1 MSITPESIIDDLEN
15 DRLPLPTLPEV
26 AIRVRETADDD
37 NASITDVSKIIE
49 TDAALSARIVQ
60 VGNSA
65 LYRGINPA
73 ETVQAATMRMG
84 LDTVRSLATSLVM
97 KQLFQATHP
106 AVDEYLRKAWKQST
120 DVAALSAMIAKS
132 STTLEADSALLAG
145 LTHSIGLSP
154 ILVKAESNPEVLDDP
169 QELERLLYKIH
180 PIVGSRILENWG
192 FSEALVKVP
201 AEHLDIDRNGDNGK
215 ADYVDIVQV
224 ALLQTLDDPFHPLAD
239 IDHSQVSAFERL
251 GMHTGTEEI
260 NMTGGV
266 IEVRRH
272 RGRRNQGR
280 DFLARVSLGYRVF
293 FRIAWKANQSDS
305 ICASIACASV

>member
-1 MSITPESIIDDLEN
+1 MSSITPESIIDDLEN

-26 AIRVRETADDD
+26 AIRVRETADDE
-37 NASITDVSKIIE
+37 NASITDVAKIIE

-73 ETVQAATMRMG
+73 ETVQAAAMRMG

-106 AVDEYLRKAWKQST
+106 VVDHYLRRAWKQST

-132 STTLEADSALLAG
+132 STTLESDSALLAG

-154 ILVKAESNPEVLDDP
+154 ILVKAEGDPALLSNAKVL
-169 QELERLLYKIH
+169 EKLMYEIY

-201 AEHLDIDRNGDNGK
+201 AEHLDIARDGDNGK

-224 ALLQTLDDPFHPLAD
+224 ALLQTLDDPNHPLAN
-239 IDHSQVSAFERL
+239 IDHAKVSAFGRL
-251 GMHTGTEEI
+251 GMQADLEEI

-266 IEVRRH
+266 IEVEEIK
-272 RGRRNQGR
+272 
-280 DFLARVSLGYRVF
+280 DALL
-293 FRIAWKANQSDS
+293 
-305 ICASIACASV
+305 

>member
-37 NASITDVSKIIE
+37 NASITDVAKIIE

-73 ETVQAATMRMG
+73 ETVQAAAMRMG
-84 LDTVRSLATSLVM
+84 LDTVRTLATSLVM

-106 AVDEYLRKAWKQST
+106 VVDHYLRAAWKQST
-120 DVAALSAMIAKS
+120 DVAALSAMIAKT
-132 STTLEADSALLAG
+132 STTLESDSALLAG

-154 ILVKAESNPEVLDDP
+154 ILVKAEGYPDILGNTQL
-169 QELERLLYKIH
+169 LEKLMYEIY
-180 PIVGSRILENWG
+180 PVVGSQILRNWG

-201 AEHLDIDRNGDNGK
+201 AEHLNTERNGDNGK

-224 ALLQTLDDPFHPLAD
+224 ALLQTIDEPGHPLASV
-239 IDHSQVSAFERL
+239 DHSQVSAFERL
-251 GMHTGTEEI
+251 GMADNLEEI

-266 IEVRRH
+266 IEVEEIREAI
-272 RGRRNQGR
+272 
-280 DFLARVSLGYRVF
+280 L
-293 FRIAWKANQSDS
+293 
-305 ICASIACASV
+305 

>member
-26 AIRVRETADDD
+26 AIRVRETADDE
-37 NASITDVSKIIE
+37 NASITDVAKIIE

-73 ETVQAATMRMG
+73 ETVQAAAMRMG
-84 LDTVRSLATSLVM
+84 LDTVRTLATSLVM

-106 AVDEYLRKAWKQST
+106 VVDHYLRKAWKQST

-132 STTLEADSALLAG
+132 STTLESDSALLAG
-145 LTHSIGLSP
+145 LTHSIGMSP
-154 ILVKAESNPEVLDDP
+154 ILVKAEGDSALLNDSQQLEKLMY
-169 QELERLLYKIH
+169 ELY
-180 PIVGSRILENWG
+180 PIVGKQILSSWG

-201 AEHLDIDRNGDNGK
+201 AEHLIVDRNGDNGN

-224 ALLQTLDDPFHPLAD
+224 ALMQTLDDPGHPLA
-239 IDHSQVSAFERL
+239 QVDQNAVGALDRL
-251 GMHTGTEEI
+251 GMRDSLEEI

-266 IEVRRH
+266 IEVEEIK
-272 RGRRNQGR
+272 
-280 DFLARVSLGYRVF
+280 DAIL
-293 FRIAWKANQSDS
+293 
-305 ICASIACASV
+305 

>member
-1 MSITPESIIDDLEN
+1 MSITPESIIDDLEH

-37 NASITDVSKIIE
+37 NASITDVARIIE

-73 ETVQAATMRMG
+73 ETVQAAAMRMG
-84 LDTVRSLATSLVM
+84 LDTVRTLATSLVM

-106 AVDEYLRKAWKQST
+106 VVDHYLRRAWKQST

-132 STTLEADSALLAG
+132 STTLAADSALLAG

-154 ILVKAESNPEVLDDP
+154 ILVKAEGDSELLNNSQL
-169 QELERLLYKIH
+169 LERLIFDIY
-180 PIVGSRILENWG
+180 PIVGSQILRNWG

-201 AEHLDIDRNGDNGK
+201 AEHLNTERNGDNGK

-224 ALLQTLDDPFHPLAD
+224 ALLQTIDDPNHPLSA
-239 IDHSQVSAFERL
+239 IDRAQVSAFERL
-251 GMHTGTEEI
+251 GMSASPEEI

-266 IEVRRH
+266 IEVEEIK
-272 RGRRNQGR
+272 
-280 DFLARVSLGYRVF
+280 DAIL
-293 FRIAWKANQSDS
+293 
-305 ICASIACASV
+305 

>member
-37 NASITDVSKIIE
+37 NASITDVAKIIE
-49 TDAALSARIVQ
+49 TDASLSARIVQ

-73 ETVQAATMRMG
+73 ETVQAAAMRMG
-84 LDTVRSLATSLVM
+84 LNTVRSLATSLVM

-106 AVDEYLRKAWKQST
+106 VVDLYLRKAWKQST
-120 DVAALSAMIAKS
+120 DVAALSAVIAKT
-132 STTLEADSALLAG
+132 STNLESDSALLAG

-154 ILVKAESNPEVLDDP
+154 ILVKAESDPVLLNNA
-169 QELERLLYKIH
+169 QELEKLLYELY
-180 PIVGSRILENWG
+180 PVVGNRILKMWG
-192 FSEALVKVP
+192 FSDALIKVP
-201 AEHLDIDRNGDNGK
+201 AEHLNIDRNGDGGK

-224 ALLQTLDDPFHPLAD
+224 ALLQTIDDDNHPLAG
-239 IDHSQVSAFERL
+239 IDQSQVSALDRL
-251 GMHTGTEEI
+251 GMRDSIEEI

-266 IEVRRH
+266 IEVEEI
-272 RGRRNQGR
+272 R
-280 DFLARVSLGYRVF
+280 DAIL
-293 FRIAWKANQSDS
+293 
-305 ICASIACASV
+305 